1 MGKSLAHFH
10 LDHLHEELPEELN
23 RTKDII
29 DALDAP
35 IPQEC
40 IDCRGKL
47 NSAQQIAFD
56 RIISQ
61 VQSGKPGCFFVDGP
75 GGTGKTF
82 LYNTLYAEVRMSGK
96 IVLPTSTSGIAAAN
110 IPSGRTAHSRFKIPL
125 DSETSL
131 ACDVPKQGSLAALIR
146 ETTLIIWDEA
156 SMAKKENIESVELLL
171 LFGGDFRQVL
181 PVVPRKTQREAVA
194 ASLVNSH
201 IWPWLEK
208 LHLTE
213 NIRAREDPPY
223 ASFLLSLGNGQ
234 LQSNGNAYVQ
244 VPPHIVSYYHES
256 DDPINH
262 LAATAFPELEHA
274 VFSPDIFTE
283 RAILTP
289 LNDAVDAIITVLI
302 DKFPGNSVIYKSFDS
317 MLDDNCSIYPT
328 EFLNQLAPG
337 GMTPH
342 ELVLKI
348 NSPVILLRN
357 IDPADG
363 LCNGTRLICK
373 SFRRNVIVCSIAIG
387 HRRGELVFIH
397 RVNLRPPS
405 STKYP
410 IQFERIQ
417 FPLTQLCND
426 CKQISRPDTKPSDSL
441 LPTTMLFPW
450 TAICC
455 LVKGKEVLLLLYIYN
470 VVEPKVKLS
479 KFFCIAAKHH
489 SFYYPQYKFQ
499 HLLFPHTS
507 Y

>member
-82 LYNTLYAEVRMSGK
+82 LYNALYTEVRMSGK
-96 IVLPTSTSGIAAAN
+96 FVLPTATSGIAAAN
-110 IPSGRTAHSRFKIPL
+110 IPSGRTTHSRFKIPL

-171 LFGGDFRQVL
+171 RNLCDAEQRFGGKIVVFGGDFRQVF
-181 PVVPRKTQREAVA
+181 PVIPRKTQREAVA

-234 LQSNGNAYVQ
+234 LQSDGNAYVQ

-262 LAATAFPELEHA
+262 LAATAFPKLENA

-289 LNDAVDAIITVLI
+289 LNDTVDAINTVLI
-302 DKFPGNSVIYKSFDS
+302 DKFPGNSVIYMSFDI
-317 MLDDNCSIYPT
+317 MLDDNCAIYPT
-328 EFLNQLAPG
+328 ESLN
-337 GMTPH
+337 
-342 ELVLKI
+342 
-348 NSPVILLRN
+348 
-357 IDPADG
+357 
-363 LCNGTRLICK
+363 
-373 SFRRNVIVCSIAIG
+373 
-387 HRRGELVFIH
+387 
-397 RVNLRPPS
+397 
-405 STKYP
+405 
-410 IQFERIQ
+410 
-417 FPLTQLCND
+417 
-426 CKQISRPDTKPSDSL
+426 
-441 LPTTMLFPW
+441 
-450 TAICC
+450 
-455 LVKGKEVLLLLYIYN
+455 
-470 VVEPKVKLS
+470 
-479 KFFCIAAKHH
+479 
-489 SFYYPQYKFQ
+489 
-499 HLLFPHTS
+499 
-507 Y
+507 